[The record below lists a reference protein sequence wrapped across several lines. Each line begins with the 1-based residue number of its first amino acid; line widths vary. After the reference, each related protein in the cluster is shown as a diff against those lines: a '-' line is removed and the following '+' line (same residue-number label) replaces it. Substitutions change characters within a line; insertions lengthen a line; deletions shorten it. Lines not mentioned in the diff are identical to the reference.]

1 MNDEPLLG
9 PWVRRFLLEHLVAER
24 NLARNTQRSYR
35 DALTLLIPFAA
46 AQLHQTVDRL
56 QVVDVSADLVRLF
69 LADLEQTR
77 QCAITT
83 RNQRLAAVHALARFV
98 GEHSPEHIAWCG
110 QIRSVPFKKAS
121 KTVIPY
127 LDKPQMDALLAAPDR
142 GTAQGRRDHALL
154 LFLYNSGSRA
164 QEAAQLL
171 VGELALAGGSVKIR
185 GKGGKERHCPLWPST
200 VAEITVL
207 IADRAPTSPV
217 FLNRCGHQITRFG
230 VHTLVERY
238 VLKAQ
243 IQMPSLATKRISPH
257 TIRHYLPFRT
267 MSGSQR
273 ALRIWTGK
281 FRSHPVRPRRW
292 RDIVRCRLQTV
303 QEREESVARLI
314 PAGFCIRRGG
324 PRKGFLLHGKCRFE
338 VNLRGFNTFATEPQ
352 RDYRTVDACLQ
363 QVHGRGVPQAM
374 DSNPFVFQGGAQVGG
389 RRTMLVQQVLHAVDA
404 EAFTLS
410 VGEQHLSV
418 TALGLV
424 QPGFQDGEYRS
435 GDGRTAFLAPLTN
448 YPHVGAGAEDEVFAF
463 ETGHLG

>member
-35 DALTLLIPFAA
+35 DALTLLIPYAA
-46 AQLHQTVDRL
+46 AKLHQPVDRL

-110 QIRSVPFKKAS
+110 QIRCVPFKKAS

-257 TIRHYLPFRT
+257 TIRHTTATHLL
-267 MSGSQR
+267 R
-273 ALRIWTGK
+273 AGVDINT
-281 FRSHPVRPRRW
+281 VRAWLGHVSLDTTNIYAEIDLETKAKALAKCEIGDPPKPKPRW
-292 RDIVRCRLQTV
+292 RED
-303 QEREESVARLI
+303 
-314 PAGFCIRRGG
+314 P
-324 PRKGFLLHGKCRFE
+324 
-338 VNLRGFNTFATEPQ
+338 
-352 RDYRTVDACLQ
+352 
-363 QVHGRGVPQAM
+363 
-374 DSNPFVFQGGAQVGG
+374 
-389 RRTMLVQQVLHAVDA
+389 
-404 EAFTLS
+404 
-410 VGEQHLSV
+410 
-418 TALGLV
+418 GLM
-424 QPGFQDGEYRS
+424 
-435 GDGRTAFLAPLTN
+435 AFLRSL
-448 YPHVGAGAEDEVFAF
+448 
-463 ETGHLG
+463 